1 MSANQPEIL
10 CPECGTRNPA
20 DAIHC
25 AECGYRLQNH
35 GQATSVWR
43 RPVSDMPTEAIPLR
57 GSSQA
62 TTPFESTGSPPPIGP
77 TPPRPAWTPPP
88 VQPSPPSGPSGCV
101 LGFLGLLIIA
111 IVAGFFAW
119 SVGRSYVRS
128 RVNDRITSGI
138 VTQVSRIPAVTPPAS
153 GKIVI
158 TDAEVNA
165 QIKAYSG
172 SLDPIK
178 DPVATI
184 DRSGIHVRFKVYGT
198 TSTFSRLP
206 VAAGG
211 KIVILK
217 PEITGGIAGQFVD
230 ANTVAS
236 IIEAQLADLLR
247 RSGVTPASITLAD
260 GSLTVNTA
268 LPTARGNGA

>member
-1 MSANQPEIL
+1 VSAIPPEIV
-10 CPECGTRNPA
+10 CPDCGASNPA

-25 AECGYRLQNH
+25 AECGHRLQSH

-43 RPVSDMPTEAIPLR
+43 RPVSDMPTEAIPAY

-62 TTPFESTGSPPPIGP
+62 TTPFSPSGPPEPFGPPPP
-77 TPPRPAWTPPP
+77 TWAPPP
-88 VQPSPPSGPSGCV
+88 VVPRKPSGPSGCV

-111 IVAGFFAW
+111 IAAGFFVW

-128 RVNDRITSGI
+128 QVNDRITSGI
-138 VTQVSRIPAVTPPAS
+138 VTQVGQIPAVTPPAS
-153 GKIVI
+153 GKITI
-158 TDAEVNA
+158 TDAEVNEEI
-165 QIKAYSG
+165 QAYAG

-184 DRSGIHVRFKVYGT
+184 DQSGIHVRFKVYGT
-198 TSTFSRLP
+198 SSEFSGIP

-211 KIVILK
+211 KIVILRPK
-217 PEITGGIAGQFVD
+217 ITGGVAGQFVD
-230 ANTVAS
+230 ADAVAS
-236 IIEAQLADLLR
+236 VVEEQLADLLR

-260 GSLTVNTA
+260 GSLTINTA
-268 LPTARGNGA
+268 VPTGGNSI

>member
-1 MSANQPEIL
+1 VSVNPPEIV
-10 CPECGTRNPA
+10 CPDCGASNPG

-25 AECGYRLQNH
+25 AECGHRLQSH

-43 RPVSDMPTEAIPLR
+43 RPVSDMPTEAIPAY

-62 TTPFESTGSPPPIGP
+62 TTPFSPSGPAAPLGP
-77 TPPRPAWTPPP
+77 TPPPPVWTPPVAP
-88 VQPSPPSGPSGCV
+88 RKPSGPSGCV
-101 LGFLGLLIIA
+101 LGVLGLLIIA
-111 IVAGFFAW
+111 IVALFFAW
-119 SVGRSYVRS
+119 SIGRSYVRS
-128 RVNDRITSGI
+128 QVNDRITSGI
-138 VTQVSRIPAVTPPAS
+138 VTQVGQIPAVTPPAS

-158 TDAEVNA
+158 TDDEVNE
-165 QIKAYSG
+165 QIQAYAG

-184 DRSGIHVRFKVYGT
+184 DQSGIHVRFKAYGT
-198 TSTFSRLP
+198 SSEFSGIP

-217 PEITGGIAGQFVD
+217 PKISGGVAGQFVD
-230 ANTVAS
+230 ADAVAS
-236 IIEAQLADLLR
+236 IVEEQLADLLR

-260 GSLTVNTA
+260 GSLTINTA
-268 LPTARGNGA
+268 TPTAVSNGL